1 MMTDLKTNYQLAY
14 STGFEHITDELL
26 RLDLLIRSRLVTR
39 RQNRAPS
46 PLDSFMGLVLSE
58 EEVSGLLAAEPAANE
73 TIHPSLKE
81 ELAEC
86 DERIEIRLRASADG
100 NVFLPLIH
108 LSRLF
113 RLTTFEQWALI
124 VCLAPELNRKYEK
137 LYGYL
142 QDDVTRKKPTVDLV
156 TRLICGDSD
165 ETVNSRLTFSPD
177 SSLIRHRL
185 VNVHSEMNEPLLSSS
200 LKLDNR
206 IVDYLLGFRLID
218 ARLAA
223 LATLML
229 PVASMAAPPVEESIR
244 GRLSSFARSQLFE
257 TDNDSQHLIFYLR
270 GPAGTGKRSMAEAVC
285 RDLDLPLIT
294 ADMER
299 VLEANVP
306 FSEAVWVLCREAVLQ
321 PAALCIENVDL
332 VLADEKHRAE
342 MKPLLDAIGVY
353 SRLTFLLGAQSWRP
367 RGELAEHIFIDQEFT
382 VPPANVRKTI
392 WKKTLA
398 EHLSLA
404 GDADLGSLASNFQ
417 FTSAQIRNAVKEAR
431 ALASWRLSG
440 PPEIYLTDLQK
451 ACRDQSKPSL
461 SSLAQKIE
469 PRYTWED
476 IVLPADQ
483 VAQLHEI
490 CIQARHR
497 DVVFGD
503 WGFGRKLSLG
513 RGLNVLFSGPAGT
526 GKTMA
531 AEVIAG
537 ELGLELYK
545 IDLSQVVSKYIGET
559 EKNLNQV
566 FSEAKSCYAILFFDE
581 ADALF
586 GKRSEVKDAHDRY
599 SNIEI
604 GYLLQKMEEYDGIA
618 ILATNLRQNLDEAF
632 VRRLQVIVD
641 FPFPNETY
649 RKLIWEVIFP
659 CESPIGKDVDLDV
672 LAREIGL
679 AGGSIKNIALAA
691 AFFAAEDGG
700 AIRMRHLVG
709 AARREYQKLGR
720 LWSDSRWSEHLT
732 V

>member
-1 MMTDLKTNYQLAY
+1 MTAILKTNDQLAY

-26 RLDLLIRSRLVTR
+26 RLDLLIRSRLLTR

-46 PLDSFMGLVLSE
+46 PLDSFMGLVVSE
-58 EEVSGLLAAEPAANE
+58 EEVSALLAADPAANE
-73 TIHPSLKE
+73 TIDQSLKQ

-86 DERIEIRLRASADG
+86 RERIERRLRASADG
-100 NVFLPLIH
+100 NVFLPLTH

-113 RLTTFEQWALI
+113 RLTTFEQWAL
-124 VCLAPELNRKYEK
+124 VLCLAPELDRKYEK

-142 QDDVTRKKPTVDLV
+142 QDDVTRKKPTVDLL
-156 TRLICGDSD
+156 TRLICGDSV
-165 ETVNSRLTFSPD
+165 ERINSRLAFSPD
-177 SSLIRHRL
+177 APLIKHRL
-185 VNVHSEMNEPLLSSS
+185 VSLSDMNEPLLSSS

-206 IVDYLLGFRLID
+206 IVDYLLGFGLID
-218 ARLAA
+218 ARLAG

-229 PVASMAAPPVEESIR
+229 PVAPMASPPVDESIR
-244 GRLSSFARSQLFE
+244 ARLSSFARCHLFE
-257 TDNDSQHLIFYLR
+257 TDNTSQHLIFYLR
-270 GPAGTGKRSMAEAVC
+270 GPAGTGKRSMAQAVC
-285 RDLDLPLIT
+285 HDLDLPLVN

-306 FSEAVWVLCREAVLQ
+306 FSEAVWALCREAVLQ

-332 VLADEKHRAE
+332 VFSDEKHRAE
-342 MKPLLDAIGVY
+342 VKPLLDAIGMY
-353 SRLTFLLGAQSWRP
+353 TRLTFLLGAQSWRP

-382 VPPANVRKTI
+382 IPPANVRKTL
-392 WKKTLA
+392 WRDALA
-398 EHLSLA
+398 EHFSLA
-404 GDADLGSLASNFQ
+404 SDADLGSLASNFQ
-417 FTSAQIRNAVKEAR
+417 FTPAQIRNAVKEAR
-431 ALASWRLSG
+431 SLASWRLTG
-440 PPEIYLTDLQK
+440 PAEIDLADLQR
-451 ACRDQSKPSL
+451 ACRDQSTAKL

-483 VAQLHEI
+483 IAQLREI
-490 CIQARHR
+490 CVQARHR
-497 DVVFGD
+497 DVVYGD
-503 WGFGRKLSLG
+503 WGFERKLSLG

-531 AEVIAG
+531 AEVIASD
-537 ELGLELYK
+537 LGLELYK

-566 FSEAKSCYAILFFDE
+566 FREAKSCYAILFFDE

-641 FPFPNETY
+641 FPFPSETY

-659 CESPIGKDVDLDV
+659 GESPIGKDVDFCV
-672 LAREIGL
+672 LAREIRL

-700 AIRMRHLVG
+700 AIRMPHLIR

-720 LWSDSRWSEHLT
+720 LWSDSQWSAHGA